1 MNKNWL
7 ESIQL
12 KNRTTL
18 VSILGYLGD
27 EDFYAMYDIKELLN
41 PEHATYGVDSMCV
54 DGSFRKDGLLV
65 RMSSESAYDQC
76 CFVYDPRQMS
86 AEEVAKVQGWIDQ
99 VVAEL
104 HRRRPK
110 D

>member
-1 MNKNWL
+1 M
-7 ESIQL
+7 
-12 KNRTTL
+12 
-18 VSILGYLGD
+18 
-27 EDFYAMYDIKELLN
+27 
-41 PEHATYGVDSMCV
+41 
-54 DGSFRKDGLLV
+54 

>member
-1 MNKNWL
+1 MG
-7 ESIQL
+7 I
-12 KNRTTL
+12 
-18 VSILGYLGD
+18 
-27 EDFYAMYDIKELLN
+27 
-41 PEHATYGVDSMCV
+41 